1 MECMSGAGQSVG
13 IRYNL
18 GELSRE
24 VVSTAVGWTRS
35 PRVLTNISEHPGWGS
50 PSWVSAPS
58 TPVALRL

>member
-1 MECMSGAGQSVG
+1 MECMSGAGQSIG
-13 IRYNL
+13 IRYHL

-35 PRVLTNISEHPGWGS
+35 PRVLTDISKHPGWVS

-58 TPVALRL
+58 TPIGPRL